1 MLLANVIG
9 ITVIKYPEYSNTYV
23 FYKFWQR
30 TNAGTVLG
38 TKKDEINNKIVDVEG
53 SSIVLEGIRDYTEFI
68 Q

>member
-9 ITVIKYPEYSNTYV
+9 ITVIKYHEYSNTFV

-30 TNAGTVLG
+30 TNAGTVLC
-38 TKKDEINNKIVDVEG
+38 TKKDEIKNKIVDVEG
-53 SSIVLEGIRDYTEFI
+53 